1 MLPARKRS
9 TVLVVEDDP
18 TLRAYY
24 RSVLT
29 LEGYAVVTA
38 EDGLDALA
46 RVEEQQVGAVVLDL
60 GLPRLPGEDVSRELA
75 SNPQLRAIPIIVV
88 TGQDPGKLDADRFAC
103 VLRKPVT
110 AEALVKALQNCL
122 RET

>member
-1 MLPARKRS
+1 MSRPNSIPTNSPACSTSPSVSRRSSRRCDVASRRSATPELLRAEGLTENPNMPPARKRS

-18 TLRAYY
+18 ALRADY

-46 RVEEQQVGAVVLDL
+46 RV
-60 GLPRLPGEDVSRELA
+60 
-75 SNPQLRAIPIIVV
+75 
-88 TGQDPGKLDADRFAC
+88 
-103 VLRKPVT
+103 
-110 AEALVKALQNCL
+110 
-122 RET
+122 